1 MLTLAVIVLLWPQLT
16 QGSDSLPVKVA
27 NAAVIGKLGS
37 SVVLPCWLDPSLD
50 ISNMEIR
57 WYRPHKFGKPV
68 LFYRDHKVTTD
79 LQEESY
85 INRSAL
91 ALREPQSAGL
101 KVGDLSLRLDNL
113 NTDDGGIFHCFVSGV
128 SGYGSAATT
137 LNILVQGSSPVLS
150 VQFKDDFLNVS
161 CSSCGW
167 QPQPRIEWK
176 SNRNTP
182 FRPGGL
188 VYSQAENK
196 LTCVQSWALLSPS
209 FHEVSCSLFITKG
222 DERESTVDIQTIS
235 RLMVPAEDGS
245 GFWKALFAVA
255 LLAALAMIGVGVF
268 LYGKYKTGYMQ
279 AKADEEDQRKDE
291 EDQRKDEEDQLTVCS
306 KPSITDLRK
315 HAVNITLNSSNVYP
329 DVFINSNRNVV
340 RDRASAAENNKGPGF
355 PYYLSVCGINSFTSG
370 CAYWEVKLTAP
381 STKPKKSWLIGV
393 TKASHYLNNDKNDL
407 TPSKGFWFLCS
418 DEETGIHINTEPEIS
433 LPVNPSLEVV
443 GVFLDYEK
451 GELSFYNA
459 KKDVHLFT
467 MKTKFQG
474 EIVPFF
480 NPGIGDKA
488 PLTINLIESI
498 TESRG
503 ESAENASA

>member
-1 MLTLAVIVLLWPQLT
+1 MGLQDEMLTFAVIVLLWPQLA
-16 QGSDSLPVKVA
+16 QSSDSLPVKVA
-27 NAAVIGKLGS
+27 NTAVIGRLGS

-50 ISNMEIR
+50 VSSMEIR
-57 WYRPHKFGKPV
+57 WYRPHKFGSPV
-68 LFYRDHKVTTD
+68 LFYRDHKLTTD

-85 INRSAL
+85 INRSSL

-113 NTDDGGIFHCFVSGV
+113 NTDDEGIFHCFVSGD

-137 LNILVQGSSPVLS
+137 LNITVQGSSPVLS
-150 VQFKDDFLNVS
+150 VQSKDDFLNVS

-167 QPQPRIEWK
+167 QPEPRVEWK

-209 FHEVSCSLFITKG
+209 NFHQVSCSLFITKG
-222 DERESTVDIQTIS
+222 DERESSVDIQTIS

-245 GFWKALFAVA
+245 GSWKALFAVA
-255 LLAALAMIGVGVF
+255 LLAALAVIGVSVF
-268 LYGKYKTGYMQ
+268 LYRKYKPGYMP

-291 EDQRKDEEDQLTVCS
+291 EDQVKVCS

-315 HAVNITLNSSNVYP
+315 HAVNITLNSSNVCP
-329 DVFINSNRNVV
+329 HLIINSDRNVV
-340 RDRASAAENNKGPGF
+340 RDRSSAAESNKGPGF
-355 PYYLSVCGINSFTSG
+355 PYFLSVCGINSFTS
-370 CAYWEVKLTAP
+370 
-381 STKPKKSWLIGV
+381 
-393 TKASHYLNNDKNDL
+393 
-407 TPSKGFWFLCS
+407 
-418 DEETGIHINTEPEIS
+418 DEQTGIHINTEPEIS

-459 KKDVHLFT
+459 KEDVHLFT

-474 EIVPFF
+474 EIVPLF

-488 PLTINLIESI
+488 PLTINLTESI